1 MNRNSVS
8 KIQTED
14 YQKLFQILKYTPII
28 TLRLNGVQGDNVM
41 GHIAVKNQHLGNRV
55 TIASSDKDFYQLCS
69 KTTQVWQ
76 PIRKTLITQGTVLQ
90 KYNCHPVNF
99 PIYKCLVGDASDNI
113 VGIKGLGQKTIIKHF
128 GDLFKNELPL
138 QGDVN
143 NFEQHVRGMVHSDM
157 KLKLLQNLPLIS
169 KLYKIVNLRS
179 GCIISPQIG
188 MKIDQIINGKKRN
201 LEFNKVQFINQCKK
215 YFVDT
220 ENQSILYTALHL
232 ISKK

>member
-1 MNRNSVS
+1 
-8 KIQTED
+8 
-14 YQKLFQILKYTPII
+14 
-28 TLRLNGVQGDNVM
+28 M
-41 GHIAVKNQHLGNRV
+41 GHIAVKNQNLGNRV

-69 KTTQVWQ
+69 KTTQVWD
-76 PIRKTLITQGTVLQ
+76 PIRKILITDGVVIQ

-99 PIYKCLVGDASDNI
+99 PIYKCLVGDPSDNI
-113 VGIKGLGQKTIIKHF
+113 IGIRGLGQKTIIRYF
-128 GDLFKNELPL
+128 GDLFKQLQPI
-138 QGDVN
+138 QGDVR
-143 NFEQHVRGMVHSDM
+143 NFEQFVRNMNHSDM
-157 KLKLLQNLPLIS
+157 KLKVLENLPLIS

-188 MKIDQIINGKKRN
+188 SKIDQIINNKKNN
-201 LEFNKVQFINQCKK
+201 LEFDKPQFINQCKK